1 MSENARFLI
10 ALSTF
15 LMLLA
20 GLEGLA
26 GYAVFHSL
34 ERDEQQKLLE
44 VLRPRAELILEI
56 GLLALIV
63 LGAAFAVAYR
73 VYVKGPLK
81 IAEGIRITLNANSS
95 HRLES
100 VGPPEL
106 KRLRQAVNDLA
117 EHGEM
122 LARDL
127 EAKVAHAKSS
137 VEEEKN
143 RLAALMSELTEGVLV
158 CNADGR
164 ILLYNER
171 ARQTLCAPENARNE
185 ISVALIGLGRSIFTI
200 VDRSLLNH
208 ALERVHARLEKN
220 EADSNAQ
227 FVFTTRTGQLIRVRL
242 APVLASLGLPGR
254 DSEPGD
260 SRAAPVEAKA
270 SAKPAPATGGFVMT
284 LENVTHTFE
293 VESLRDML
301 LQSLTEGSRAALAN
315 IRAAVET
322 LTDYPDCEP
331 AYRDRFLRVIREEA
345 RGLSGKLDKT
355 SSEYADSLKTRWP
368 LEEMLGVDA
377 VAAARRRIESRLGMR
392 TLSEVLDDSI
402 WIKAD
407 SYMLVQSFAY
417 LAGRLKESHQ
427 VREVCFNLTKHARI
441 AELDLLWSEPVLSQ
455 GVLYDWETDTMRA
468 GGEDSP
474 LTLRDVTDRM
484 GAEIVYMV
492 DHIRQRPFIRFLLPM
507 AKPTRPTPN
516 APVRSGESRPEFYDF
531 DLFHQAGQTPELDQI
546 PLAELAYTV
555 IDTETTGLDPS
566 TGDEIIAI
574 GAVRIV
580 NNRLLRYETYEQLV
594 DPKRPIASLAQ
605 TVHGISHEMLRGQP
619 AIDQVLPQFHEY
631 CEDTVLVGHNAA
643 FDMRFLQMKEAQTG
657 VCFTQ
662 PVLDTLLLS
671 QVLHPHQES
680 HALEAIAERLG
691 VTVVARHTALGD
703 ALVTGEVFLRM
714 VPLLAAHGIRTLQD
728 AREATAK
735 ALYAKVEY

>member
-73 VYVKGPLK
+73 IYVKGPLKIAEGIPLK

-185 ISVALIGLGRSIFTI
+185 ISVALIGLGRFTI

-227 FVFTTRTGQLIRVRL
+227 FVFTTRTGQLIYHPNRTADPGAAR
-242 APVLASLGLPGR
+242 AGLGLAR
-254 DSEPGD
+254 TA
-260 SRAAPVEAKA
+260 R
-270 SAKPAPATGGFVMT
+270 T
-284 LENVTHTFE
+284 
-293 VESLRDML
+293 
-301 LQSLTEGSRAALAN
+301 
-315 IRAAVET
+315 
-322 LTDYPDCEP
+322 
-331 AYRDRFLRVIREEA
+331 RF
-345 RGLSGKLDKT
+345 
-355 SSEYADSLKTRWP
+355 
-368 LEEMLGVDA
+368 
-377 VAAARRRIESRLGMR
+377 
-392 TLSEVLDDSI
+392 
-402 WIKAD
+402 
-407 SYMLVQSFAY
+407 
-417 LAGRLKESHQ
+417 
-427 VREVCFNLTKHARI
+427 
-441 AELDLLWSEPVLSQ
+441 
-455 GVLYDWETDTMRA
+455 RA
-468 GGEDSP
+468 G
-474 LTLRDVTDRM
+474 
-484 GAEIVYMV
+484 
-492 DHIRQRPFIRFLLPM
+492 
-507 AKPTRPTPN
+507 
-516 APVRSGESRPEFYDF
+516 
-531 DLFHQAGQTPELDQI
+531 
-546 PLAELAYTV
+546 
-555 IDTETTGLDPS
+555 
-566 TGDEIIAI
+566 
-574 GAVRIV
+574 
-580 NNRLLRYETYEQLV
+580 
-594 DPKRPIASLAQ
+594 
-605 TVHGISHEMLRGQP
+605 
-619 AIDQVLPQFHEY
+619 
-631 CEDTVLVGHNAA
+631 
-643 FDMRFLQMKEAQTG
+643 
-657 VCFTQ
+657 
-662 PVLDTLLLS
+662 
-671 QVLHPHQES
+671 
-680 HALEAIAERLG
+680 
-691 VTVVARHTALGD
+691 
-703 ALVTGEVFLRM
+703 
-714 VPLLAAHGIRTLQD
+714 
-728 AREATAK
+728 
-735 ALYAKVEY
+735 